1 MFFFKHPFSIK
12 HPFFLLFTLCLQLE
26 HVTGIHV
33 KITLLAL
40 FFILFYDLEGHRN
53 FKRSTTISKFSIF
66 CFIVSKDHTTLSF
79 GHIARFF
86 VCYESNYKSG
96 TTLVFS
102 HSVAKCKQHYAADC
116 SVVFGL
122 VLFHTNQRSWW
133 GLYQVGMPPWAGW
146 LWAVW
151 AVLGSFPVLYTVGLQ
166 SPSIFYAQDK
176 NLSGSL

>member
-1 MFFFKHPFSIK
+1 MIGSVFKTLDILQISYSELRP
-12 HPFFLLFTLCLQLE
+12 LLM
-26 HVTGIHV
+26 G
-33 KITLLAL
+33 
-40 FFILFYDLEGHRN
+40 
-53 FKRSTTISKFSIF
+53 KRSTTISIFSIF
-66 CFIVSKDHTTLSF
+66 CFIVCKDHTTLSF
-79 GHIARFF
+79 GHIPRFF

-133 GLYQVGMPPWAGW
+133 GLYQLGMPPWAGW

-151 AVLGSFPVLYTVGLQ
+151 AVLGSCV
-166 SPSIFYAQDK
+166 PSSIYSWFTKPFYLLRSRLK
-176 NLSGSL
+176 FEW

>member
-1 MFFFKHPFSIK
+1 MIGSVFKTLDILQISYSELRP
-12 HPFFLLFTLCLQLE
+12 LLM
-26 HVTGIHV
+26 G
-33 KITLLAL
+33 
-40 FFILFYDLEGHRN
+40 
-53 FKRSTTISKFSIF
+53 KRSTTISIFSIF
-66 CFIVSKDHTTLSF
+66 CFIVCKDHTTLSF
-79 GHIARFF
+79 GHIPRFF

-133 GLYQVGMPPWAGW
+133 GLYQLGMPPWAGW

-166 SPSIFYAQDK
+166 SPSIFYAQD
-176 NLSGSL
+176 

>member
-1 MFFFKHPFSIK
+1 MFWKDTEILKKTIAYGKKIHYHFKIFNI
-12 HPFFLLFTLCLQLE
+12 LLQ
-26 HVTGIHV
+26 
-33 KITLLAL
+33 
-40 FFILFYDLEGHRN
+40 FIQGSHDTVIWSY
-53 FKRSTTISKFSIF
+53 ST
-66 CFIVSKDHTTLSF
+66 V
-79 GHIARFF
+79 F

-151 AVLGSFPVLYTVGLQ
+151 AVLGSFGQL
-166 SPSIFYAQDK
+166 PSSIYSWFTKPFYLLRSRL
-176 NLSGSL
+176 NLRW